1 MNSLTF
7 EFNSLNDVKE
17 FAKYLSKELENFGYK
32 DKSKMVY
39 EFSYNSYTTSSEY
52 LGEFRILLEDLK
64 KQNVLD
70 DDNIKIEVDAAIR
83 AINKAFGN

>member
-1 MNSLTF
+1 MNF
-7 EFNSLNDVKE
+7 EFNSLDDMKG
-17 FAKYLSKELENFGYK
+17 FAKYLSKELKNFGYK
-32 DKSKMVY
+32 DKSKMVN

-70 DDNIKIEVDAAIR
+70 EDNIKLGMEAAIK
-83 AINKAFGN
+83 AINRAFGS

>member
-1 MNSLTF
+1 M
-7 EFNSLNDVKE
+7 KE
-17 FAKYLSKELENFGYK
+17 FAKYLSKELENFGHK
-32 DKSKMVY
+32 DKSKMVN

-70 DDNIKIEVDAAIR
+70 DDNIKLEVDAAIR
-83 AINKAFGN
+83 AINKAFGS